1 MELLCF
7 YALGGAEYG
16 WWAFKA
22 PIYTRYTC
30 FKAFWSAVNFC
41 FFFVLYRW
49 EGHAPFL
56 SLFFLPPACFSVW
69 VSLSEIEAT
78 ESYSSLKKWPPDMS
92 NRASFGCNCLTN
104 VREFQRKQ
112 KERKEKAN
120 QPSKNRGRG
129 KNWFGGEIA
138 QGKWNHILW
147 HAMFRQAENR
157 GWPLPSICKDVE
169 ENPYIWGSNT
179 KRGLQETQA
188 ALRHLPSPIE
198 GLSSSWDFV
207 CGEFLWPVHME
218 T

>member
-1 MELLCF
+1 MF
-7 YALGGAEYG
+7 QS
-16 WWAFKA
+16 
-22 PIYTRYTC
+22 
-30 FKAFWSAVNFC
+30 FWKC
-41 FFFVLYRW
+41 CKLFFLIFFLLYRW

-69 VSLSEIEAT
+69 VSLSEIEAA
-78 ESYSSLKKWPPDMS
+78 ESCSSLKKGPPDMP

-120 QPSKNRGRG
+120 QPSENRGRG
-129 KNWFGGEIA
+129 KNWFEGEIA
-138 QGKWNHILW
+138 QRKWNHILW

-157 GWPLPSICKDVE
+157 GRPLPSICKDVE
-169 ENPYIWGSNT
+169 ENPYIWVCNT
-179 KRGLQETQA
+179 KRGVQETQA
-188 ALRHLPSPIE
+188 ALRQLPSPIE
-198 GLSSSWDFV
+198 GLSSIWDFV